1 MKRRVLLL
9 ISFFVPFLGYSQEKA
24 YSAFD
29 KILQINKPALEHSLS
44 LPIFTLGTG
53 IVSYHGDVQNDESP
67 NFSIGNN
74 GFHFEILQPVSPS
87 VKFGV
92 RYERS
97 QIRGTSYY
105 PEIMTQ
111 YNFKTEINSFG
122 AFVHYNFD
130 NFRRITNR
138 SKIIKPYVSIGVSIL
153 QRPEAR
159 GDYYAANGERIDL
172 WSDGTFRNLAQTDYN
187 ASRASVLY
195 RDNNYETAM
204 QEEDIEQRE
213 YYTPIVATFP
223 IELGLTYNISKSF
236 KINLGYRYNFTAT
249 NTLDDITNKGV
260 EGRKSSKFPDGYSYA
275 YVSVTTYLSQL
286 AILSKFKS
294 NPNELYYTEWDADL
308 DGIDETEDDCPYTPK
323 GVRVFADGCPFDD
336 DKDGI
341 PNYRD
346 VEVYTK
352 GFSHDAKGK
361 SITEAQLLDLL
372 TKGER
377 LSQEELYKFYPDL
390 LNGSTIN
397 KQFYKRIPKK
407 FKKCDADENDFI
419 DLDEL
424 LNTINSF
431 FDEGP
436 DAGPGANLSSKDLSE
451 LIEFFF
457 LQ

>member
-1 MKRRVLLL
+1 MRRRVLLL

-111 YNFKTEINSFG
+111 YNFKTDINSFG

-159 GDYYAANGERIDL
+159 GDYYAANGERIYL

-195 RDNNYETAM
+195 RDYNYETAM

-213 YYTPIVATFP
+213 YYTPIIATFP

-249 NTLDDITNKGV
+249 NTLDDITNKGI

-294 NPNELYYTEWDADL
+294 NPNELYYTEWMPIL
-308 DGIDETEDDCPYTPK
+308 MVLMKQKMI
-323 GVRVFADGCPFDD
+323 VRTHLKVFAFLPMVVRLMMIKMVFQTIAMWKYIQ
-336 DKDGI
+336 KDFRMTQKEKY
-341 PNYRD
+341 YR
-346 VEVYTK
+346 
-352 GFSHDAKGK
+352 S
-361 SITEAQLLDLL
+361 SIIRLL

-377 LSQEELYKFYPDL
+377 LFQEELYKFYP
-390 LNGSTIN
+390 IV
-397 KQFYKRIPKK
+397 
-407 FKKCDADENDFI
+407 EW
-419 DLDEL
+419 
-424 LNTINSF
+424 
-431 FDEGP
+431 
-436 DAGPGANLSSKDLSE
+436 
-451 LIEFFF
+451 
-457 LQ
+457 